1 MSFRL
6 NKRLQSKE
14 SDQALKKG
22 YSKMIQESIFQQ
34 PMKILNMYAPNNRVT
49 NMWGKTD
56 LKNCNDQ

>member
-49 NMWGKTD
+49 NM
-56 LKNCNDQ
+56 